1 MASLLIQTG
10 RHSGKRLILPA
21 AEVLVGRDADCKIRF
36 SSTLIS
42 RKHCALRAS
51 GDSLWVRDL
60 GSGNGTYVND
70 VLVDSPTL
78 MEVGDTLRI
87 GAMVFLLEAEGTES
101 AANNEVTTP
110 TAAQSAVSE
119 PVASGP
125 APVMPPKPE
134 RVATPAPVTKAAKPA
149 EKKPAKKS
157 SGLSDAEIATWLSD
171 PDVRAERDTAEIT
184 VVKSQPV
191 KSQPVNLQKPPREE
205 TSSLSPGL
213 GGVVPVA
220 PSENTTVPL
229 SDAAKSSASMQHPN
243 PYVRAAAEVIYVYWQ
258 RRLGNIP

>member
-10 RHSGKRLILPA
+10 RHAGKRLILPA

-87 GAMVFLLEAEGTES
+87 GAMVFLLEAEGAES
-101 AANNEVTTP
+101 AVDSKVTTAP
-110 TAAQSAVSE
+110 ASQPAVSE
-119 PVASGP
+119 QVASRPEPATPPKLERVAAP
-125 APVMPPKPE
+125 APV
-134 RVATPAPVTKAAKPA
+134 AKAAKPA
-149 EKKPAKKS
+149 EKKAAKKS

-184 VVKSQPV
+184 VVRSQPAHS
-191 KSQPVNLQKPPREE
+191 KKPPREE
-205 TSSLSPGL
+205 TSILSPGP
-213 GGVVPVA
+213 GGVAPPA
-220 PSENTTVPL
+220 PSEKTTVPL
-229 SDAAKSSASMQHPN
+229 SDAAKRSESMQHPN

-258 RRLGNIP
+258 RRMGNIP